1 MTVRA
6 LKTLAAAAL
15 ALSTAAAAL
24 VGASAHPVLPE
35 GLGAVVLAV
44 MVLTAWRPLWGAWLL
59 PAALPWASQAVH
71 TGWLML
77 DEFDLLVLAVAAG
90 GWGAWALHS
99 LRQRGDGRALDR
111 RALALSAALLA
122 VAAWGAAR
130 ALGDGGA
137 WPSWAVFPFADYQSP
152 ANAWRSSKSLLW
164 AALLLPLWSGGADA
178 ASRQRWV
185 RAWWRGGLVG
195 LASVGALVLLERL
208 QYAGLFDLWSGY
220 RTTAWFW
227 EMHVGGG
234 AIDAYLAL
242 AVPLA
247 AWWWQSARG
256 GRAWWA
262 AAALFVLACHVV
274 LTTQS
279 RGLYG
284 AALIGTLL
292 AVALHRHAPPVV
304 PDGGWTRPR
313 FGNAVVVLLVLAQL
327 VWVLLG
333 ATAIAQRLARSGQDF
348 TDRFDHWRAVA
359 STLDGAADL
368 ALGIGAGRL
377 PTRMAER
384 PGGGVPGRVEWETS
398 HGATRLRLHGPD
410 HAGLDGARFALVQ
423 RLRGFEAGSYRV
435 RLTYEAQPGLR
446 LLVSACE
453 RHLIYDRRCQWRFIR
468 HADGADGETGRETG
482 HETGRVVREVE
493 LFGHSLAPDGA
504 LAGWREGFFTLSVLT
519 PGAVV
524 AVERIELF
532 DPQGRQRLLN
542 TSFEQGPAR
551 WLPAAQGHFE
561 PWHADNLYLEVLVE
575 RGALVLAALLG
586 WLVWVAHSAWRG
598 VRAREPL
605 AGAWLAGVAAIAAL
619 GLLISVTEVPRVAWA
634 WWVTLGL
641 GLAFGRNTSHKS
653 RM

>member
-24 VGASAHPVLPE
+24 IGASAHPVLPL
-35 GLGAVVLAV
+35 GLGAGVLLA
-44 MVLTAWRPLWGAWLL
+44 MALTAWRPLLGAWLL
-59 PAALPWASQAVH
+59 PALLPWASQAVH
-71 TGWLML
+71 TGWLMF
-77 DEFDLLVLAVAAG
+77 DEFDLMVLAVAAG
-90 GWGAWALHS
+90 GWGAWALQAWRH
-99 LRQRGDGRALDR
+99 RDGGPALDR
-111 RALALSAALLA
+111 RSLALSGALLV
-122 VAAWGAAR
+122 VAAWGAGR

-137 WPSWAVFPFADYQSP
+137 WPSWALFPFADYASP
-152 ANAWRSSKSLLW
+152 ANAWRSSKSLVW
-164 AALLLPLWSGGADA
+164 AALLLPLWSSGNGE
-178 ASRQRWV
+178 SRQRW
-185 RAWWRGGLVG
+185 RMAWWRGCLTG
-195 LASVGALVLLERL
+195 LATVCALVLLERVL
-208 QYAGLFDLWSGY
+208 YAGLFDLWSGY

-242 AVPLA
+242 SLPLA
-247 AWWWQSARG
+247 AWWWLRARG
-256 GRAWWA
+256 PWAWWA
-262 AAALFVLACHVV
+262 AAALFVLGCHVV

-292 AVALHRHAPPVV
+292 AAALHRLMPLGASDGDRAPP
-304 PDGGWTRPR
+304 RL
-313 FGNAVVVLLVLAQL
+313 GNAVVVSLVLAQL

-333 ATAIAQRLARSGQDF
+333 TTAIAQRLARSGQDF
-348 TDRFDHWRAVA
+348 SDRFGHWRAVA
-359 STLDGAADL
+359 SAADGMADV

-377 PTRMAER
+377 PARWAER
-384 PGGGVPGRVEWETS
+384 PDGGMPGRVQWPTAD
-398 HGATRLRLHGPD
+398 GATRLRLHGPD
-410 HAGLDGARFALVQ
+410 RAGLDGVRFAVVQ
-423 RLRGFEAGSYRV
+423 RLRGFEAGTYRA
-435 RLTYEAQPGLR
+435 RLVYEARPGLR

-468 HADGADGETGRETG
+468 HADDAAG
-482 HETGRVVREVE
+482 ETGRVVREVD
-493 LFGHSLAPDGA
+493 LFGDSLAPDA
-504 LAGWREGFFTLSVLT
+504 PLAGWREGFFSLSVLN
-519 PGAVV
+519 PGV
-524 AVERIELF
+524 AVTVERLELF

-542 TSFEQGPAR
+542 TGFEQGAAR

-575 RGALVLAALLG
+575 RGAVVLVALLA
-586 WLVWVAHSAWRG
+586 WLVGTARAAWRG
-598 VRAREPL
+598 VREREPL
-605 AGAWLAGVAAIAAL
+605 AGAWLAGVVAIAAL
-619 GLLISVTEVPRVAWA
+619 GLLISVTEVPRVAWC